1 MVKPRQYIR
10 LEALSDNSAVQR
22 DTILNFSG
30 QSVAMRVARMQKSR
44 GEKSISVHNGVKS
57 PFDDVCMEMKLKELK
72 SFAGLFFRYHHDNN
86 F

>member
-1 MVKPRQYIR
+1 MVKPRQYVR

-57 PFDDVCMEMKLKELK
+57 ILGFHLMIYAD
-72 SFAGLFFRYHHDNN
+72 AI
-86 F
+86 

>member
-44 GEKSISVHNGVKS
+44 GTKINICSQWGQIYSWF
-57 PFDDVCMEMKLKELK
+57 PFDDLCRFNLK
-72 SFAGLFFRYHHDNN
+72 N
-86 F
+86 

>member
-1 MVKPRQYIR
+1 MVKPRQYVR

-44 GEKSISVHNGVKS
+44 GKKSISVHNGVKS
-57 PFDDVCMEMKLKELK
+57 IPGFYWIRNYQLIEFGTNKHC
-72 SFAGLFFRYHHDNN
+72 
-86 F
+86 